1 MKLVCSLQVLSI
13 FIIAGAEARRNL
25 LSQCPHATSA
35 KYTCSANAGDVAP
48 FIVCLNL
55 CPSSTP
61 DPCAPCGNPAVT
73 CSQVQAQRSG
83 SRPVTFTA
91 TLRNYQYG
99 DICFAAAPPVGQTT
113 QESGTNGLPAV
124 TNPGTGAPAPIY
136 TGIAPVPAPAPAPSP
151 YGR

>member
-1 MKLVCSLQVLSI
+1 MGFTVLNATATGRLGSLSVPCTAVYFPPSCNLGGPVARCSGLLDICHMCLISDL
-13 FIIAGAEARRNL
+13 IILCLPAGAEARRNL

-73 CSQVQAQRSG
+73 CSQV
-83 SRPVTFTA
+83 
-91 TLRNYQYG
+91 LHL
-99 DICFAAAPPVGQTT
+99 TT
-113 QESGTNGLPAV
+113 Y
-124 TNPGTGAPAPIY
+124 APAMPDIF
-136 TGIAPVPAPAPAPSP
+136 ADCPPCPSKELFS
-151 YGR
+151 RLDL